1 MVDGAALLGVYRG
14 IRREM
19 STQKSL
25 GTHDCRRLEGF
36 APSPALGGSVQ
47 HNDTLNAD
55 ESSFDGG
62 IAKCSD
68 LDDVRGSNFIG
79 SLKSCMFEKRQHHH
93 EKATVGNHKDDS
105 SQIER

>member
-25 GTHDCRRLEGF
+25 GTRDCRCFGVG
-36 APSPALGGSVQ
+36 APSSESGCSVRL
-47 HNDTLNAD
+47 HDTLNAD
-55 ESSFDGG
+55 ESSFNSD
-62 IAKCSD
+62 IVKCSD

-79 SLKSCMFEKRQHHH
+79 SLKSCMFGKRQQHH
-93 EKATVGNHKDDS
+93 EKATIGEHKDDS